1 MSHTFFSFTR
11 SDLRKSVS
19 TYAEAKASY
28 RSTVRH
34 ADESIPSNNT
44 SPSMRWPT
52 RLIDAGR
59 CLADRAGSTHAA
71 CLPSLLCIGAMK
83 AGTFELRQW

>member
-1 MSHTFFSFTR
+1 
-11 SDLRKSVS
+11 VS

-28 RSTVRH
+28 GRTVRH
-34 ADESIPSNNT
+34 ADGASSSNNASST
-44 SPSMRWPT
+44 AFGWPSRPV
-52 RLIDAGR
+52 DAGR
-59 CLADRAGSTHAA
+59 CLADAAASTQAA